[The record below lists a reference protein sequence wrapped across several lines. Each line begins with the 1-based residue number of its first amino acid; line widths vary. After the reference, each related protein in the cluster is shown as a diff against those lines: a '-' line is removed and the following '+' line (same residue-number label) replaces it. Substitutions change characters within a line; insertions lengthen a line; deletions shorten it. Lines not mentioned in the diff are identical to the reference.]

1 MKRKR
6 FMKLRRKLNSIRTK
20 FTLFLLLLA
29 VIPLVLSST
38 ILTSLFTGNV
48 ESELKE
54 KQIAIASANAVA
66 LNDFLVG
73 KIASME
79 GTIHTYKK
87 ELLNG
92 DEEEILRILQ
102 TMVAMSPD
110 VLSFA
115 YSPESGQSF
124 SNKNVKTDLSVY
136 DNFKRVK
143 SEKTV
148 GVSDILIDEYTK
160 ENIVIIDVPILDDN
174 KEFKGL
180 LQAVVSPDRLLDG
193 INRNKVGE
201 SGYVYL
207 LSKSGIYLAHPTT
220 EKIGKDFREYA
231 DEDRI
236 RLFTEHVLTEKQ
248 GNVEYTEP
256 DGTGKFASYAAV
268 DTTGWR
274 IVVSGDEKEL
284 KAIVADTKQMGILI
298 IIICSLLVAVI
309 SYAVAAWILRPIIGM
324 TKLMKK
330 VADGDLTERLSVKG
344 NDELALLKSDM
355 NEMLDSFTL
364 TLTKLSEA
372 VQHTAVSSEQL
383 TAISVSSAQAAQ
395 QTANTAEQVVA
406 GAKSQYE
413 GSEQSAV
420 AMEEMAVG
428 IQRIAESSTA
438 VNEQAQLVHAEV
450 SQGDQVIQ
458 FAVSQI
464 TQASGAVGKSAE
476 MVRALEA
483 KSSEINGIVKYISE
497 IATQTNLL
505 ALNASIEAA
514 RAGEHGRGFA
524 VVAGEVKKLAEQT
537 TQATGSIA
545 SILHDIQ
552 NSTLLTS
559 KAISEGINEVN
570 KSVEQVDQVSAVFE
584 NIMNVV
590 EGVTAQI
597 EEVSAATE
605 QLSASTE
612 EVSAS
617 MTEIV
622 AISKNSLSDLDGI
635 KDAANQQHISMEEI
649 STSSESLSRMAA
661 ELQELVSKFKVK

>member
-1 MKRKR
+1 MKRKG
-6 FMKLRRKLNSIRTK
+6 FKQLRSKINSIRTK
-20 FTLFLLLLA
+20 FTLFLLLLT
-29 VIPLVLSST
+29 VIPLVLVAA

-48 ESELKE
+48 EAELKE
-54 KQIAIASANAVA
+54 KQVAIASANAAA

-73 KIASME
+73 KIVSLE
-79 GTIHTYKK
+79 STINSYKK
-87 ELLNG
+87 EFLNG
-92 DEEEILRILQ
+92 DEEEVLRILQ
-102 TMVAMSPD
+102 TMVAMNPE
-110 VLSFA
+110 VKSFTF
-115 YSPESGQSF
+115 STENGQSF
-124 SNKNVKTDLSVY
+124 SDKNVKTDLSVY
-136 DNFKRVK
+136 DNFKRIK
-143 SEKTV
+143 EEKTV
-148 GVSDILIDEYTK
+148 GVSDILVDGHTN
-160 ENIVIIDVPILDDN
+160 ENIVIIDVPILSDN
-174 KEFKGL
+174 QEFKGL
-180 LQAVVSPDRLLDG
+180 LQAIVSPNRLLDG
-193 INRNKVGE
+193 IKNNKIGE

-207 LSKSGIYLAHPTT
+207 LSKSGIYLSHPTA

-231 DEDRI
+231 DDDRI
-236 RLFTEHVLTEKQ
+236 KLFTEHVLAEKQ
-248 GNVEYTEP
+248 GSVEYTES
-256 DGTGKFASYAAV
+256 DGTGKFGSYAAV

-274 IVVSGDEKEL
+274 IVVAGEEKEL
-284 KAIVADTKQMGILI
+284 KAIVADTKQKGNMI
-298 IIICSLLVAVI
+298 IIICSLLVAAI
-309 SYAVAAWILRPIIGM
+309 SYAVAGWILRPIFSM

-330 VADGDLTERLSVKG
+330 VADGDLTERLPVKG
-344 NDELALLKSDM
+344 NDEIAQLKNNM
-355 NEMLDSFTL
+355 NEMLDSFKL

-383 TAISVSSAQAAQ
+383 TAISVSSAKAAQ
-395 QTANTAEQVVA
+395 QTASTAEQVVA

-428 IQRIAESSTA
+428 IQRIAESSTV
-438 VNEQAQLVHAEV
+438 VNEQAQQVHAEV
-450 SQGDQVIQ
+450 SQGDHVIQ
-458 FAVSQI
+458 IAVSQI

-476 MVRALEA
+476 MVRALED

-514 RAGEHGRGFA
+514 RAGEHGKGFA

-584 NIMNVV
+584 SIMNAV
-590 EGVTAQI
+590 EGVTTQI
-597 EEVSAATE
+597 EEVSAATQ

-617 MTEIV
+617 MNEIV
-622 AISKNSLSDLDGI
+622 AISKKSLHELEGI
-635 KDAANQQHISMEEI
+635 KEAANQQHVSMEEI
-649 STSSESLSRMAA
+649 SVSSESLSRMAT